1 VRGIKTFPLQMLNDF
16 NKRIKNAAE
25 SESKTM
31 TDFMLDAIEEKVV
44 EVEKQKIQSR

>member
-1 VRGIKTFPLQMLNDF
+1 VRGIKTFPLQMLNGF

-25 SESKTM
+25 SENKTM

-44 EVEKQKIQSR
+44 EAESKEQK